1 MNIRELLKFRP
12 RPVTLKNIFL
22 LTLGPALIITL
33 FALVFSKIFVEQIPM
48 GILDMDNSSTSKTV
62 IKQFEE
68 TSRFKVVCYAQSEDE
83 LNEAIKTKKVN
94 VGLIVPHDFGKDANT
109 MKAPKTILLI
119 DETNIVIGNNA
130 LSYGSEILNTVNAK
144 IQLKVLEANNVVPYA
159 AQKSITSLS
168 FTERILYDPQMSYM
182 RYLLYGLIGAALQQV
197 YIGAL
202 APMLIEEKL
211 NMVKMKL
218 RSREGFRKLAKI
230 SIKTL
235 VFAVQAAVGTSLS
248 LYVAGK
254 YFDLPLRGDL
264 IDYFIILAVFILDLT
279 AISFLFSFI
288 FDAVDQCVRFCM
300 FLSVPTF
307 LTAGYVWPD
316 YMMPPHFFSAVKKI
330 WPLVYFI
337 NPLKTMNLKGSEFS
351 VILPYIQGGLYYAL
365 FWLPIGI
372 GLYLFKIAGFKIVT
386 RKLLKPKENAN

>member
-1 MNIRELLKFRP
+1 MNIKRLLKV

-22 LTLGPALIITL
+22 LTLGPVL
-33 FALVFSKIFVEQIPM
+33 FIFLLGLVFSKIFVEEIPM
-48 GILDMDNSSTSKTV
+48 GILDLDNSSISKTM

-68 TSRFKVVCYAQSEDE
+68 SSRFKVVYYAQSDEE

-94 VGLIVPHDFGKDANT
+94 VGFIVPHNFSKDVNT
-109 MKAPKTILLI
+109 MKAPKTMLLI

-130 LSYGSEILNTVNAK
+130 LSYGSAILNTLNAK
-144 IQLKVLEANNVVPYA
+144 IQLNVLEANNVVPYA
-159 AQKSITSLS
+159 AQKSISSLS
-168 FTERILYDPQMSYM
+168 FIERTLYDPQLSYM
-182 RYLLYGLIGAALQQV
+182 RYLLYAMIGAVIQQV

-218 RSREGFRKLAKI
+218 RSKEGFRKLLKI
-230 SIKTL
+230 FIKTL
-235 VFAVQAAVGTSLS
+235 VFALMAGIGTSGS

-254 YFDLPLRGDL
+254 YFDLPLRGNL

-279 AISFLFSFI
+279 AVAFIFSFV

-307 LTAGYVWPD
+307 LTAGYVWPE
-316 YMMPPHFFSAVKKI
+316 YMMPPHFFDVVKKI
-330 WPLVYFI
+330 WPLLYFI
-337 NPLKTMNLKGSEFS
+337 NPLKTMNLKASDFS
-351 VILPYIQGGLYYAL
+351 VIFPYVKGGIYYAL
-365 FWLPIGI
+365 FWLPLGV
-372 GLYLFKIAGFKIVT
+372 GLYLFKIVGFKIVT
-386 RKLLKPKENAN
+386 RKLLKPEENTN